1 MALEGSQTIFPA
13 EFQWGVATAA
23 YQIEGAAHEEGR
35 GPSIWDDFSHT
46 PGKTLNGDTGDEACG
61 HYHRMPEDV
70 ALISGLGVSHYRF
83 STAWPRILPEG
94 RLSQIN
100 SQGLAFYDRLV
111 DTLLARGVIPALT
124 LYHWDL
130 PSALQAQGGWP
141 RRETA
146 EAFAD
151 YAGFMAEKLGDRV
164 SWWITHNEPW
174 CTAVLGH
181 MTGEHA
187 PGVRAPRQAGQA
199 AHHVLL
205 SHGLAAQAV
214 RAARPSAQVGITL
227 NLSSVYP
234 SGDSPQSLAAAN
246 VQDVFTNRW
255 YLDPVLR
262 GTYPEELSAILGQMP
277 EVRAGDMDVIAQPL
291 DFLGVNYYSS
301 QVVEADPNTGAL
313 WPVRQVATRAR
324 LTDMGWPVV
333 PQGLT
338 DLLLRLTRDYG
349 PLPLMIT
356 ENGAA
361 YPDVPEQGQVR
372 DQERIRYLQE
382 HIEAVASAMKQGAD
396 VRGYY
401 VWSLMDNFEWA
412 FGYSKRFG
420 LMYVNYQ
427 TQERIPK
434 QSAQWYREFLR
445 TLPRP

>member
-13 EFQWGVATAA
+13 GFQWGVATAA
-23 YQIEGAAHEEGR
+23 YQIEGAAREEGR

-46 PGKTLNGDTGDEACG
+46 PGKTVNGDTGDEACD

-94 RLSQIN
+94 RLSRIN
-100 SQGLAFYDRLV
+100 AQGLAFYDRLV
-111 DTLLARGVIPALT
+111 DTLLARGVTPAVT

-146 EAFAD
+146 EAFAE

-181 MTGEHA
+181 LTGEHA
-187 PGVRAPRQAGQA
+187 PGVRDPRQAGQA

-234 SGDSPQSLAAAN
+234 SDDKPQNLAAAN

-262 GTYPEELSAILGQMP
+262 GTYPEELAAILGQMP

-313 WPVRQVATRAR
+313 WPVRQVATQAR
-324 LTDMGWPVV
+324 VTDMGWPVV
-333 PQGLT
+333 PRGLT

-349 PLPLMIT
+349 PLALMIT

-434 QSAQWYREFLR
+434 QSAQWYREFLK
-445 TLPRP
+445 TLPRR